1 MVKVTFEY
9 IDAYSRGEWRRQTCI
24 VSSVDEAI
32 KIYGLGTDC
41 DYRIISV
48 EKVGSQLNRQSSWL

>member
-48 EKVGSQLNRQSSWL
+48 EKIGS

>member
-1 MVKVTFEY
+1 MLKVTFEY
-9 IDAYSRGEWRRQTCI
+9 IDAYSRGEWRRQTC
-24 VSSVDEAI
+24 VVDSINEMI

-48 EKVGSQLNRQSSWL
+48 EEIGS